1 MATSPGAVCDGASRQ
16 MQGCAQICR
25 QTFSPYI
32 EDLCWLRRWRCKGE
46 KTRLVSWW
54 LGWSGG
60 LSQADLYVSF
70 FICLCVYVFYFDGFF
85 FLFPFP
91 PHSNS
96 KTWAPFLARCLWA
109 GNESEFHSVSP
120 HPLQSRVLF
129 PKSRGTKLNQTNNQT
144 NKQKTFSIF
153 SLKTWFGFSLKYL
166 IQK

>member
-16 MQGCAQICR
+16 MQGCARICR

-85 FLFPFP
+85 SYFPSPPFKFKNMSTIPCPLPVGGEWIRISFCFP
-91 PHSNS
+91 SSSPIKSIVS
-96 KTWAPFLARCLWA
+96 KVTR
-109 GNESEFHSVSP
+109 H
-120 HPLQSRVLF
+120 
-129 PKSRGTKLNQTNNQT
+129 KTKP
-144 NKQKTFSIF
+144 NKQSDKQTKNIFHLFSKD
-153 SLKTWFGFSLKYL
+153 LVWL
-166 IQK
+166 